1 MLVLVLDD
9 DPTGS
14 QSATGVEVLL
24 DWDADVLTDA
34 LRAAPAVYLLTN
46 TRAVD
51 EDAAVALVR
60 RTRGMAEE
68 AGRRLGERVHLVLRG
83 DSTLRGHVFA
93 EATAVDERAPLLFV
107 PAFPGGGRTTVDGTH
122 LVRVGGRTLP
132 AHETEFAADPV
143 FGYRSGH
150 LPDYVREKTDREPV
164 LLPVEV
170 VRDPRALVAA
180 LVAARD
186 GQVLLPD
193 VHEDADV
200 ERLADAVRTA
210 WAERELVV
218 RGGAPIAAAVA
229 GVTSTALLAT
239 PVTPPGRTLLVC
251 GSHTSAATRQLA
263 AAVTARRSPSVI
275 DTDAALADGP
285 GEVDRLVAE
294 VVPAVEDGFAALA
307 SERVRRPEHDT
318 LAHGESV
325 MRVLVGTVA
334 ALRDDVEVV
343 VSKGGITGAEV
354 ARAGLGAARATVRG
368 QVLPGVSVWDLATPT
383 GRPVVLVVVPG
394 NVGEDDTLDT
404 VLRAVGA

>member
-24 DWDADVLTDA
+24 DWDTDTLTDA
-34 LRAAPAVYLLTN
+34 LGSAPAVYLLTN
-46 TRAVD
+46 TRAVA
-51 EDAAVALVR
+51 EAEAVALVH
-60 RTRGMAEE
+60 RTRDMAAE

-93 EATAVDERAPLLFV
+93 EAAAVDDRAPLLFV

-150 LPDYVREKTDREPV
+150 LPDYVREHSDREPV
-164 LLPVEV
+164 LLPIEV
-170 VRDPRALVAA
+170 VRDPAALVAA
-180 LVAARD
+180 LVGAGD

-193 VHEDADV
+193 VHDDADV
-200 ERLADAVRTA
+200 ERLAVAVRTA
-210 WAERELVV
+210 WTERELVV

-229 GVTSTALLAT
+229 GVTSAGLLPT
-239 PVTPPGRTLLVC
+239 PVTPSGRTLLVC

-263 AAVTARRSPSVI
+263 VAAAGRRAPCVI

-285 GEVDRLVAE
+285 GEVDRLVSE
-294 VVPAVEDGFAALA
+294 VAPALADGFAALA
-307 SERVRRPEHDT
+307 SERVRRPEHHT

-354 ARAGLGAARATVRG
+354 ARAGLGAARARVRG
-368 QVLPGVSVWDLATPT
+368 QVLPGVSVWDLSTPA

-404 VLRAVGA
+404 VLRAVST

>member
-24 DWDADVLTDA
+24 DWDTDTLTDA
-34 LRAAPAVYLLTN
+34 LRATPAVYLLTN

-51 EDAAVALVR
+51 EASAVALVH
-60 RTRGMAEE
+60 RTRAMAEE
-68 AGRRLGERVHLVLRG
+68 VGRRLGERVHLVLRG

-93 EATAVDERAPLLFV
+93 EAAAVDERAPLLFV

-122 LVRVGGRTLP
+122 LVRVGGQALP

-143 FGYRSGH
+143 FGFTSGH
-150 LPDYVREKTDREPV
+150 LPDYVREKSQREPV
-164 LLPVEV
+164 PLPIEV
-170 VRDPRALVAA
+170 VRDASALVAA
-180 LVAARD
+180 LTGARD

-193 VHEDADV
+193 VHDDTDV
-200 ERLADAVRTA
+200 ERLADAVRSA
-210 WAERELVV
+210 WAEREVVV

-229 GVTSTALLAT
+229 GVTSAGLLPA
-239 PVTPPGRTLLVC
+239 PVTSPGRTLLVC

-263 AAVTARRSPSVI
+263 AATSGRRDPVVI

-285 GEVDRLVAE
+285 GEVERLVAE
-294 VVPAVEDGFAALA
+294 VAPGLAGDFAALA

-334 ALRDDVEVV
+334 ALRDEVEVL

-354 ARAGLGAARATVRG
+354 ARAGLGATRATVRG
-368 QVLPGVSVWDLATPT
+368 QVLPGVSVWDLATPG

-404 VLRAVGA
+404 VLRAVGV